1 VSRLAEVELA
11 FADDA
16 PLRLVL
22 HAELAATPDEVYG
35 ALSDDPATWT
45 WFPGLQGG
53 RFPAGTNGVGD
64 PREVRI
70 GGTTIAETILA
81 ADPGRRWA
89 YRVDAMQ
96 IPIAKALV
104 EVWDLAEVPATSTR
118 AAATRIVYTFALEP
132 NRLSARTAGPTG
144 AVIATLFAKAARNLD
159 RLLATP
165 TNP

>member
-1 VSRLAEVELA
+1 MSRLTEVDLT

-22 HAELAATPDEVYG
+22 HAEIAATPDAVYG

-53 RFPAGTNGVGD
+53 RFPGATSGVGD

-70 GGTTIAETILA
+70 GGTTISETILA
-81 ADPGRRWA
+81 ANPGRRWA

-104 EVWDLAEVPATSTR
+104 EVWDLSEVSATSTR
-118 AAATRIVYTFALEP
+118 PAATRVVYTFAFEP
-132 NRLSARTAGPTG
+132 TALSARTAGPTG
-144 AVIATLFAKAARNLD
+144 AVIAAIFAKAARNLEQ
-159 RLLATP
+159 RLRP
-165 TNP
+165 

>member
-1 VSRLAEVELA
+1 MSRLAEVEIA

-22 HAELAATPDEVYG
+22 HAEVAATPDQVYA

-53 RFPAGTNGVGD
+53 RFPAGTNAVGD

-70 GGTTIAETILA
+70 GGTTVAETILA

-96 IPIAKALV
+96 IPIARALV
-104 EVWDLAEVPATSTR
+104 EVWDLEEVSETSTR
-118 AAATRIVYTFALEP
+118 PSATRIVYTFALDP
-132 NRLSARTAGPTG
+132 SRLSARTAGPTG
-144 AVIATLFAKAARNLD
+144 AVIAALFAKAARNLD
-159 RLLATP
+159 RRLATP
-165 TNP
+165 

>member
-1 VSRLAEVELA
+1 MSRLAEVEIA

-22 HAELAATPDEVYG
+22 HAEVAATPDQVYA

-53 RFPAGTNGVGD
+53 RFPAGTNAVGD

-70 GGTTIAETILA
+70 GGTTVAETILA

-96 IPIAKALV
+96 IPIARALV
-104 EVWDLAEVPATSTR
+104 EVWDLEEVPETSTR
-118 AAATRIVYTFALEP
+118 PSATRIVYTFALDP
-132 NRLSARTAGPTG
+132 SRLSARTAGPTG
-144 AVIATLFAKAARNLD
+144 AVIAALFAKAARNLD
-159 RLLATP
+159 RRLATP
-165 TNP
+165 

>member
-1 VSRLAEVELA
+1 VSRLAEVEIA

-22 HAELAATPDEVYG
+22 HAEVAATPDQVYT

-53 RFPAGTNGVGD
+53 RFPAGTNAVGD

-70 GGTTIAETILA
+70 GGTTVAETILA

-96 IPIAKALV
+96 IPIARALV
-104 EVWDLAEVPATSTR
+104 EVWDLEEVPETSTR
-118 AAATRIVYTFALEP
+118 PSATRIVYTFALDP
-132 NRLSARTAGPTG
+132 SRLSARTAGPTG
-144 AVIATLFAKAARNLD
+144 AVIAALFAKAARNLD
-159 RLLATP
+159 RRLAAP
-165 TNP
+165 

>member
-1 VSRLAEVELA
+1 MSRLAEVEIA

-22 HAELAATPDEVYG
+22 HAEVAATPDQVYA

-53 RFPAGTNGVGD
+53 RFPAGTNAVGD

-70 GGTTIAETILA
+70 GGTTVAETILA

-96 IPIAKALV
+96 IPIARALV
-104 EVWDLAEVPATSTR
+104 EVWDLEEVPETSTR
-118 AAATRIVYTFALEP
+118 PPATRIVYTFALDP
-132 NRLSARTAGPTG
+132 SRLSARTAGPTG
-144 AVIATLFAKAARNLD
+144 AVIAALFAKAARNLD
-159 RLLATP
+159 RRLATP
-165 TNP
+165 